1 MKEKLEREQKI
12 DDTIQPFA
20 GAPGAGTPGGTSN
33 YLEEFPAEANNDT
46 TTYDNK
52 NAIWNSGTKNEG
64 YRTISFAGDD
74 RGIQLR
80 ASTTDPN
87 PTSQPGVPGHVTST
101 NIYARVKRSPQAG
114 YLPWYEIYH
123 KGNLNPSNYA
133 LKTSVAAKADKT
145 YVDSALA
152 SKATISDLST
162 KVEKT
167 YVDNALVNKA
177 DTTAVNAKADKSYV
191 DENLK
196 LKANY
201 TSVANQFTDI
211 QNHINALYTNI
222 NNINDRISNL
232 H

>member
-33 YLEEFPAEANNDT
+33 YLEEFPAETSNDT
-46 TTYDNK
+46 TKYDSK
-52 NAIWNSGTKNEG
+52 NAIWDSGSQGNG
-64 YRTISFAGDD
+64 YKTISFAGSD
-74 RGIQLR
+74 RGMQLR
-80 ASTTDPN
+80 TSISYN
-87 PTSQPGVPGHVTST
+87 PTVPPGAPGSSMST
-101 NIYARVKRSPQAG
+101 GVYIRVKQDPQAG